1 MASDLSK
8 QLIQITIGDKH
19 YVLVPL
25 CTFDDISTQE
35 HEFRFE
41 AVVRQF
47 GLKDT
52 YNTLSLFEIVD
63 PKKVVLAKIKYGI

>member
-19 YVLVPL
+19 YALVPL
-25 CTFDDISTQE
+25 CTFEDISTQK

-41 AVVRQF
+41 AVERQF
-47 GLKDT
+47 GLKET
-52 YNTLSLFEIVD
+52 YNIFNLYEILD